1 MNTLLSALF
10 YFFIVVLV
18 FGVFI
23 FIHEL
28 GHFLTARMCKVSI
41 KEFAIGLGPKL
52 LSKTSAK
59 SKIKYTLRAL
69 PIGGFVSMEG
79 EDDASDDANAF
90 CNKKLWQRMLIIL
103 AGPLMNLI
111 LGFIL
116 MSILICSQSTF
127 LSTTVD
133 FFGSKATSN
142 EFLQPNDVI
151 IAIDNTKIYTG
162 SDLSYEIMFQGYE
175 PISVTVERDGEK
187 ITFENVVFPTFED
200 SGALFGQRDFALKEE
215 AKSFSTIIKH
225 TYFRSLSTIKMV
237 YDSLGGLVS
246 GRFGME
252 AVSGPVGVTE
262 VVGEAAKNGF
272 SSFLY
277 IITVLTINLGVFN
290 LIPFPALDGGRLLF
304 LIIEAIRRKPLN
316 KNIEGYINFVGIII
330 LFAFMILVTFKDI
343 IKLFF

>member
-10 YFFIVVLV
+10 YFFIVLLI

-28 GHFLTARMCKVSI
+28 GHFLTARLCRVSI
-41 KEFAIGLGPKL
+41 KEFAIGMGPKL
-52 LSKTSAK
+52 LSKISKK

-90 CNKKLWQRMLIIL
+90 CNKKLWQRILIVL
-103 AGPLMNLI
+103 AGPIMNLI

-127 LSTTVD
+127 YSTTID
-133 FFGSKATSN
+133 FFGKQSTSN
-142 EFLQPNDVI
+142 AYLQPNDVI

-162 SDLSYEIMFQGYE
+162 NDLSYEIMFQGYE
-175 PISVTVERDGEK
+175 PISVTVERNGE
-187 ITFENVVFPTFED
+187 IMTFDSVVFPTFED
-200 SGALFGQRDFALKEE
+200 TGAIFGQRDFALKEE
-215 AKSFSTIIKH
+215 TKNFSNIIKH
-225 TYFRSLSTIKMV
+225 TYFRSVSTIKMV
-237 YDSLGGLVS
+237 YDSLGGLLS
-246 GRFGME
+246 GRFGMD
-252 AVSGPVGVTE
+252 AVSGPIGVTE
-262 VVGEAAKNGF
+262 VVGDAAKSGF

-316 KNIEGYINFVGIII
+316 KNVEGYINFIGIII

-343 IKLFF
+343 FKLFF